1 MINHGLISSL
11 QNMSQAGIE
20 ILPLYHKFSTNDLHE
35 SGTICCEK
43 AYRNYDMIQL
53 ANNTHTNLFL

>member
-1 MINHGLISSL
+1 
-11 QNMSQAGIE
+11 MSQAGIE

-35 SGTICCEK
+35 SGTICCER
-43 AYRNYDMIQL
+43 AYRNYDMIQS